1 MKGERNGTK
10 QKAAKPM
17 PFPFLRLIGIAN
29 KKHMRVI
36 SKNGSREISS
46 DGSSIDRFLSSQIQ
60 H

>member
-17 PFPFLRLIGIAN
+17 PFSFLRLIGIAN
-29 KKHMRVI
+29 KKHMRVQQERQQR
-36 SKNGSREISS
+36 NQQRW
-46 DGSSIDRFLSSQIQ
+46 FV